1 MTYPHEPGWRDQE
14 TSRAAAAFVRPGAK
28 TMIELV
34 LQLLEEEGPAS
45 PEQLHA
51 KLTARGVRSLL
62 NSVRARV
69 CQLHKQGWLVDT
81 GDRALGESGRA
92 KVIIWR
98 LLTPQERAA
107 SHLDSR
113 GRGGA
118 ANIQG
123 D

>member
-1 MTYPHEPGWRDQE
+1 MTYPHEPGWRDQD
-14 TSRAAAAFVRPGAK
+14 TSRAAAALVQPGAK

-51 KLTARGVRSLL
+51 KLTERGVRSLL

-81 GDRALGESGRA
+81 GERALGESGRA
-92 KVIIWR
+92 KVIVWR
-98 LLTPQERAA
+98 LLTPQERA
-107 SHLDSR
+107 SSRLDAR
-113 GRGGA
+113 GKEA
-118 ANIQG
+118 AAIIQS